1 MTTPKTPQAVLLC
14 IGLFI
19 GCQSK
24 PQTIEAPILEQG
36 LRDYL
41 EERQQTEE
49 PKTQKAFTDEELE
62 AMAGHEPREGMGMN
76 FYYDELRKRNDAK
89 WAKEELERRKAIR

>member
-1 MTTPKTPQAVLLC
+1 MTIPKTLQSVLFC
-14 IGLFI
+14 IGLSS
-19 GCQSK
+19 GCSRE

-36 LRDYL
+36 LREHQDERRKA
-41 EERQQTEE
+41 EEQ
-49 PKTQKAFTDEELE
+49 PKVYTIAELE
-62 AMAGHEPREGMGMN
+62 KMASHQERAGIGMN